1 MPTARKLPSG
11 SWRCQVYSHTE
22 RIYNEKIGKWKDRR
36 VYESFTSDDPS
47 PAGKRE
53 AELAAAQF
61 AATKQGRKSMRN
73 MPLSQA
79 MEDYIES
86 RSNVLSPSTIR
97 EYRRMQKNNYDSI
110 NKIFLN
116 QLTTEKVQKWV
127 NAFAAD
133 HNPKTVRNAYGLLS
147 ATLNAYLP
155 NSAIVATLPQI
166 NSIRGPCAGG

>member
-1 MPTARKLPSG
+1 MATARKLPSG

-22 RIYNEKIGKWKDRR
+22 RIYNKKTDEWKDRR

-86 RSNVLSPSTIR
+86 RSNVLSPSTLR
-97 EYRRMQKNNYDSI
+97 DYRRMKEQSYSGI
-110 NKIFLN
+110 
-116 QLTTEKVQKWV
+116 
-127 NAFAAD
+127 
-133 HNPKTVRNAYGLLS
+133 GLSL
-147 ATLNAYLP
+147 
-155 NSAIVATLPQI
+155 IHI
-166 NSIRGPCAGG
+166 

>member
-1 MPTARKLPSG
+1 MATARKLPSG

-22 RIYNEKIGKWKDRR
+22 RIYNKKTDEWKDRR

-86 RSNVLSPSTIR
+86 RSNVLSPSTLR
-97 EYRRMQKNNYDSI
+97 EYRRMKEKSYSGI
-110 NKIFLN
+110 GGILLN
-116 QLTTEKVQKWV
+116 QLTSEKVQKWANV
-127 NAFAAD
+127 FSAD